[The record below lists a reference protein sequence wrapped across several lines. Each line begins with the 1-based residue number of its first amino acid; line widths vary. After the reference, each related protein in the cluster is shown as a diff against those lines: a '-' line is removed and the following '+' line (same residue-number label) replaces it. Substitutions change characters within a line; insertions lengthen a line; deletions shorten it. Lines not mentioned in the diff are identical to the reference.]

1 MGDVGHE
8 GVQEIMEGVVG
19 HEGTREIYGK
29 EHSLMFSFD
38 IFHHRHRRAST
49 SSCPLHIYNFYIKLF
64 DEYKFC

>member
-8 GVQEIMEGVVG
+8 GVREIMEGVMGNMG
-19 HEGTREIYGK
+19 HEGTQEIYGK

-38 IFHHRHRRAST
+38 IFHHRHRRAS
-49 SSCPLHIYNFYIKLF
+49 PLHIYNFYIKLF